1 MTGTSG
7 EATRPRERL
16 MSLDALR
23 GFDMFWIVGAG
34 SIVKALQSRR
44 QDQFT
49 RFIAGQLQH
58 VTWVGFHFYD
68 LIFPLFL
75 FIVGTS
81 MVFSLN
87 REFERGGIGRA
98 VRRVVVRSLL
108 LYVLGVL
115 YYGGLSRPWP
125 EVQLGGVLQ
134 RIAACYLMAAL
145 VYCLIRRMAGLFA
158 VAAGLLLGYWALMA
172 LVPFPDLTLTR
183 ANVEALASRISSDA
197 PAAIAAAVPERIHG
211 VYQEGRNLTN
221 FVDFLYLPG
230 KKPQLYYI
238 NEGLLSTLPSVAL
251 PLFGAMAGLILQSPS
266 LTPRQRVL
274 RLLGGGVA
282 GVLIGLAW
290 SVEFPLIKRVWTSS
304 FVVLTAGLSAL
315 LLAVFYMVVDV
326 RRWRGWCQPFVWIGC
341 NALTMYLAV
350 QVVNF
355 PRLAGYLVGGD
366 VKTFLDAHAGPGTSN
381 VVLAAVGLALVVAL
395 ARFLY
400 TRGIF
405 LRV

>member
-1 MTGTSG
+1 
-7 EATRPRERL
+7 

-34 SIVKALQSRR
+34 AIVKALRSLR
-44 QDQFT
+44 QDRYT
-49 RFIAGQLQH
+49 RYAAEQLQH

-87 REFERGGIGRA
+87 RELERGGTWSA
-98 VRRVVVRSLL
+98 VRRIVVRSLL

-125 EVQLGGVLQ
+125 EVQLAGVLQ

-145 VYCLIRRMAGLFA
+145 IYCLVRSMAGLFA
-158 VAAGLLLGYWALMA
+158 VAAGLLLGYWAVLA

-183 ANVEALASRISSDA
+183 ANVEALAARIDSDA
-197 PAAIAAAVPERIHG
+197 PGAIAAAVPERIHG

-230 KKPQLYYI
+230 KKPQVYYI

-251 PLFGAMAGLILQSPS
+251 PLFGAMAGLLLQRPS

-274 RLLGGGVA
+274 WLIGGGAA

-315 LLAVFYMVVDV
+315 LLAVFYEVVDV
-326 RRWRGWCQPFVWIGC
+326 RRWRAWSQPFVWIGC

-350 QVVNF
+350 QVVSF
-355 PRLAGYLVGGD
+355 PKLASYLVGGD
-366 VKTFLDAHAGPGTSN
+366 VKTFLDTHAGPGTGN
-381 VVLAAVGLALVVAL
+381 VALAVVGLALVIGM

-400 TRGIF
+400 ARGIF